1 MGKKGPRR
9 GSMAYW
15 PRVRAANMSPR
26 VRAWNTDSK
35 GLTGFAGYKAGMT
48 SIVMVDDSNSPTKG
62 QEIVKPV
69 TIVEVPPIHIF
80 AIVGY
85 KNEIHGLRAL
95 TQINANNMPKEL
107 KRAIRVAKQQGNI
120 ADLEKHAKDLS
131 EIRVMA
137 STNPVKAAIGKK
149 TPDILE
155 IALGG
160 SISEQLETAKTL
172 LGKEVNISDVFKDG
186 TLVDAIAVT
195 KGKGWQGLVK
205 RFGVALNPHK
215 ATAHRR
221 KGGSLGAETQARV
234 FYTIPRP
241 GQMGFHRRTDANKRI
256 VKISKDATPLP
267 VFKNY
272 GPIKSQYII
281 LEGSIPGPAKRLI
294 KLRLALEAKEA
305 KAPTMLT
312 IIK

>member
-26 VRAWNTDSK
+26 VRAWNLDVQ
-35 GLTGFAGYKAGMT
+35 GLAGFAGYKAGMT
-48 SIVMVDDSNSPTKG
+48 SILVVDDSNSPTKG

-85 KNEIHGLRAL
+85 KNEIHGLRAV
-95 TQINANNMPKEL
+95 TQINAANMPKEL
-107 KRAIRVAKQQGNI
+107 KRAIRVAKTQGDFAN
-120 ADLEKHAKDLS
+120 LEKHSKELS

-137 STNPVKAAIGKK
+137 STNPIKASIGKK

-160 SISEQLETAKTL
+160 TVAQQLEAAKTL
-172 LGKEVNISDVFKDG
+172 LGKEINISDVFKDG
-186 TLVDAIAVT
+186 SLVDAIAVT

-256 VKISKDATPLP
+256 VKISKDASILP
-267 VFKNY
+267 IFKNY
-272 GPIKSQYII
+272 GPIKSQFVI

-294 KLRLALEAKEA
+294 KLRLALEAKDA
-305 KAPTMLT
+305 KAPSMLS